1 MTERA
6 TSAAMVTLEWSCER
20 SDGVTLVS
28 LVVAS
33 DRPCRVRVEN
43 RLDGPVW
50 PPRRRGQPAAGWD
63 GDAFVGRVPAD
74 GRLAVGYASP
84 AKPAEPPAEVV
95 STVPAAEADDESD
108 PDASGPAPAVESTP
122 AGVVRDLGDPVVPR
136 DSVPLPEPNA
146 TAASRADDGVRTGD
160 GARTDNG
167 ARMADDA
174 PVSDGD
180 RSADELQSTDGAPD
194 PERFVVPGAVR
205 SWLRDVDERLDAA
218 PDRTGQSGDGAS
230 ADGGLGSAVAADRRA
245 LRRVRGRI
253 DALLARADERG
264 GDGRAVGRTGERV
277 GGDERAAGGTQ
288 VDGEGP

>member
-1 MTERA
+1 
-6 TSAAMVTLEWSCER
+6 MVTLEWSCER

-28 LVVAS
+28 LVVAAA
-33 DRPCRVRVEN
+33 RPCRVRVEN

-74 GRLAVGYASP
+74 GRLAVGYATP

-95 STVPAAEADDESD
+95 STVPAAEVDDESG

-146 TAASRADDGVRTGD
+146 PTASRADEGVRTDD
-160 GARTDNG
+160 GART
-167 ARMADDA
+167 ADDA
-174 PVSDGD
+174 PVSDGV
-180 RSADELQSTDGAPD
+180 RSADELQPIDRASD

-218 PDRTGQSGDGAS
+218 PDRAGRSGAGANTG
-230 ADGGLGSAVAADRRA
+230 GGLGVAATADRRA

-253 DALLARADERG
+253 DELLARADE
-264 GDGRAVGRTGERV
+264 GDSDDLAVGRTGERV
-277 GGDERAAGGTQ
+277 GGGEHAARGARI
-288 VDGEGP
+288 DGEGP